1 MPGVRI
7 PYPGLRSFERDDIDV
22 FFGRDECID
31 GMLARLRETQFL
43 AVLGASGTGKS
54 SLVKTGLLSALGM
67 GLIGGAGSRW
77 RVVVVR
83 PGDEPLR
90 NLARA
95 LVASVLGA
103 SGETAAEPCKS
114 AAAVEAL
121 RGQLAGRGAEAVV
134 AWCRA
139 ALAEGENL
147 LIIADQF
154 EQLFKSRGSRAQDEA
169 EFFAT
174 LLLESARAVEGGIFV
189 TITMRS
195 EYLGPC
201 ALIEGLAEA
210 IAAGMYLVPRM
221 TREQCRQAIEG
232 PAKVFGGSVAEPLV
246 NVLLNDLARLAPW
259 DEGGDEDQLDRLA
272 RRADQLPLLQFA
284 LNRMWVAAAARAG
297 EGPVVL
303 ELADYEAVGGLK
315 GALNSSAETIL
326 KELGERRRPVVRG
339 VFAALTAGTT
349 IADATSNPLHY
360 QELVAI
366 CGAEEREVR
375 AVVNAFR
382 ARGCDFLLPGLG
394 AEDVGAETPIEPDT
408 RIEITHESLIR
419 QWRGLSSWLEGE
431 GRAGQRWR
439 RLKEDA
445 DQRFE
450 TGLLGGQRLA
460 AIKEWRRREWPNAAW
475 AKRYGDDY
483 ERVTK
488 FVDASLDAESRQKL
502 RRYALVGVVAAVV
515 VVAGFWGWRQRVHA
529 VATATADKVDSGYRR
544 AAETFAYGLPGKMEP
559 LLNGDSDMSGRASPQ
574 AIQQLAIAQAQLLDA
589 MWNINQH
596 DNVFLTAEIQT
607 LRFSLPLIA
616 EKDDKASAGRLAT
629 LATVVFKEKPLKDQD
644 LDIAF
649 FALDAITQNYDQYS
663 DERTDALAAANEEIK
678 EVAAIKPAGKGSYE
692 PLYLTSYGY
701 WRKGQVLWDMDL
713 LGEREDRLGEAAA
726 AFRQGIQIGDTWQH
740 ESGDVCQA
748 LSADLHNDLAQVL
761 TQAGQRKGYPQ
772 SSDAGGGAIA
782 EYRSAL
788 DCDAAKQKVDDS
800 EINRQWV
807 ANRAS
812 WLAQAEEDAG
822 LFAQAKK
829 DFEQALNV
837 RMQVA
842 TSDAGN
848 PQATRDVASSLRSLG
863 YLLTDEGDP
872 AGAVLYFNEC
882 KQQIETLGARS
893 AASEYANNIEALGL
907 CERGLG
913 VALRRLGR
921 DKDGNSTLPEAAAAF
936 RASIDDLD
944 AAARRGN
951 DETGSL
957 EVAWGALTGTL
968 ILGGDAG
975 GGSAAAVKEAASE
988 AMRLDAQILAG
999 DRSAYQQTPTV
1010 NAAVNLANDLGYAS
1024 YNALMA
1030 GKPDVALRYA
1040 TEAAALPVNPSS
1052 DTRINMAHA
1061 YLLNGDVSEAEAL
1074 YAASKG
1080 RPDQLA
1086 GIKEDFAIFTNVGI
1100 AVPAMEQV
1108 RKELGI

>member
-1 MPGVRI
+1 MPAARV

-31 GMLARLRETQFL
+31 GMLARLRDTQFL

-90 NLARA
+90 NLAR
-95 LVASVLGA
+95 VLIA
-103 SGETAAEPCKS
+103 SGEKASEPCQA

-121 RGQLAGRGAEAVV
+121 RGGLAARGAEAVV

-139 ALAEGENL
+139 ELAEGENL

-195 EYLGPC
+195 EFLGPC

-246 NVLLNDLARLAPW
+246 NALLNDLARLAPW

-297 EGPVVL
+297 EGSAAARAGEGPVVL
-303 ELADYEAVGGLK
+303 ELADYEALGGLK
-315 GALNSSAETIL
+315 GALNKSAEKIL
-326 KELGERRRPVVRG
+326 KDLGERRKPVVQA
-339 VFAALTAGTT
+339 VFTALTAGTT
-349 IADATSNPLHY
+349 IKDATSNPLRY
-360 QELVAI
+360 RELVAI
-366 CGAEEREVR
+366 SGAEEREVR
-375 AVVNAFR
+375 AVVNAYR

-394 AEDVGAETPIEPDT
+394 ADDAGAETPIEPDT

-419 QWRGLSSWLEGE
+419 QWRDLSVWLEEE

-439 RLKEDA
+439 RLKDDA
-445 DQRFE
+445 DQRGE

-460 AIKEWRRREWPNAAW
+460 PIKEWRRGDWPNAAW
-475 AKRYGDDY
+475 AGRYGDDY
-483 ERVTK
+483 DKVTK
-488 FVDASLDAESRQKL
+488 FVDASLDAESAHKW
-502 RRYALVGVVAAVV
+502 RRKVLVAVVAVLVV
-515 VVAGFWGWRQRVHA
+515 LAGFLGWRERVDA
-529 VATATADKVDSGYRR
+529 VATAAADKVNRDYRR
-544 AAETFAYGLPGKMEP
+544 VAEKFAYGLPGKMEP
-559 LLNGDSDMSGRASPQ
+559 LLNGDSDMSARASPQ

-589 MWNINQH
+589 MWNINQR

-616 EKDDKASAGRLAT
+616 EKDNKASARRLAQ

-649 FALDAITQNYDQYS
+649 FALDAIAQNYDQYP

-678 EVAAIKPAGKGSYE
+678 KVAAIKPGGKGSYE

-748 LSADLHNDLAQVL
+748 LSADLHTGLAQVL

-772 SSDAGGGAIA
+772 SNDAGGAAIA

-788 DCDAAKQKVDDS
+788 ECDAAKQKVDDS

-807 ANRAS
+807 ANRAT

-822 LFAQAKK
+822 SFAEAKK
-829 DFEQALNV
+829 DFTQALNV
-837 RMQVA
+837 RTQVA
-842 TSDAGN
+842 TMDAGDA
-848 PQATRDVASSLRSLG
+848 QATRDVASSLRSLG
-863 YLLTDEGDP
+863 DLVTQEGDP
-872 AGAVLYFNEC
+872 AGGVLYFNEC
-882 KQQIETLGARS
+882 RQKIETLGARS
-893 AASEYANNIEALGL
+893 QPSEDAANIEALGL

-913 VALRRLGR
+913 FALRRLGR
-921 DKDGNSTLPEAAAAF
+921 NADGSSSLPEAAAES
-936 RASIDDLD
+936 RAAIRDFKT
-944 AAARRGN
+944 AALKGK
-951 DETGSL
+951 DETASL
-957 EVAWGALTGTL
+957 EEAWGDLAETL
-968 ILGGDAG
+968 ILSEGQ
-975 GGSAAAVKEAASE
+975 GGSAAAGDT
-988 AMRLDAQILAG
+988 MRLDQKILAS
-999 DRSAYQQTPTV
+999 DRQAYRQYQSV
-1010 NAAVNLANDLGYAS
+1010 GNAVSLANDLGYAA
-1024 YNALMA
+1024 YNALLD

-1040 TEAAALPVNPSS
+1040 DEAAKLPVNPSN
-1052 DTRINMAHA
+1052 DTRINIAHA
-1061 YLLNGDVSEAEAL
+1061 YLLNGKVSAAEEL
-1074 YAASKG
+1074 YVASKG
-1080 RPDQLA
+1080 QPDQLA
-1086 GIKEDFAIFTNVGI
+1086 DIKEDFAIFTKLGL
-1100 AVPAMEQV
+1100 AVPAMDQV

>member
-1 MPGVRI
+1 MRI

-31 GMLARLRETQFL
+31 GMLARLRDTQFL

-90 NLARA
+90 NLAR
-95 LVASVLGA
+95 VLIA
-103 SGETAAEPCKS
+103 SGEKASEPS
-114 AAAVEAL
+114 QAAASVEAL
-121 RGQLAGRGAEAVV
+121 RGRLAGRGAEAVV

-139 ALAEGENL
+139 ELAEGENL

-232 PAKVFGGSVAEPLV
+232 PARVFGGSVAEPLV
-246 NVLLNDLARLAPW
+246 NALLNDLARLAPW
-259 DEGGDEDQLDRLA
+259 DEGGNEDQLDRLA

-284 LNRMWVAAAARAG
+284 LNRMWVSAAARAG

-303 ELADYEAVGGLK
+303 ELADYEALGGLK
-315 GALNSSAETIL
+315 GALNKSAEKIL
-326 KELGERRRPVVRG
+326 KDLGERRKPVVQA
-339 VFAALTAGTT
+339 VFTALTAGTT

-366 CGAEEREVR
+366 SGAEEAAVR
-375 AVVNAFR
+375 AVVNAYR

-394 AEDVGAETPIEPDT
+394 ADDAGAETPIEPDT

-419 QWRGLSSWLEGE
+419 QWRDLSVWLEEE
-431 GRAGQRWR
+431 GRAGQKWR

-445 DQRFE
+445 DQRVE
-450 TGLLGGQRLA
+450 TGLLEGQRLA
-460 AIKEWRRREWPNAAW
+460 PIKEWRRGDWPNGAW
-475 AKRYGDDY
+475 ARRYGDDY
-483 ERVTK
+483 EKVTK
-488 FVDASLDAESRQKL
+488 FVDASLDTESAHK
-502 RRYALVGVVAAVV
+502 RRRNAVVALVAVLIL
-515 VVAGFWGWRQRVHA
+515 VAGGWGWRERVSA
-529 VATATADKVDSGYRR
+529 AADKIDSKYHDAMDHYAGQLPK
-544 AAETFAYGLPGKMEP
+544 EMGKGLGP
-559 LLNGDSDMSGRASPQ
+559 LESGGGGTG
-574 AIQQLAIAQAQLLDA
+574 AQVSSEATNELVNAVVQLLDSIRK
-589 MWNINQH
+589 INPG
-596 DNVFLTAEIQT
+596 DRIALTAEIQT
-607 LRFSLPLIA
+607 IGFTLPAMTEADGKKLAPQLTGLA
-616 EKDDKASAGRLAT
+616 ELV
-629 LATVVFKEKPLKDQD
+629 LKEKKLNDKDV
-644 LDIAF
+644 DIAF
-649 FALDAITQNYDQYS
+649 YALDAIAQNEDQYS

-678 EVAAIKPAGKGSYE
+678 DVAALNPAGTGSYE

-726 AFRQGIQIGDTWQH
+726 AFRQGIQAGEAWQH
-740 ESGDVCQA
+740 RSGDVCEA
-748 LSADLHNDLAQVL
+748 VFADLHNDLAQVL

-772 SSDAGGGAIA
+772 SSDASVIA
-782 EYRSAL
+782 EYRGAL
-788 DCDAAKQKVDDS
+788 ECDAAKEKVDDS
-800 EINRQWV
+800 ELKRQWV
-807 ANRAS
+807 ANRAT
-812 WLAQAEEDAG
+812 WLAQAEEDAE
-822 LFAQAKK
+822 LFAEAKK

-842 TSDAGN
+842 TMDAGN
-848 PQATRDVASSLRSLG
+848 AQATRDVASSLRSLG
-863 YLLTDEGDP
+863 DLVTEEGDP
-872 AGAVLYFNEC
+872 AGGVLYFNEC

-893 AASEYANNIEALGL
+893 QPSEFAANIEALGL

-913 VALRRLGR
+913 FALRRLGR
-921 DKDGNSTLPEAAAAF
+921 NADGSSSLPEAAKDYEAAI
-936 RASIDDLD
+936 SDLN
-944 AAARRGN
+944 AAALKGV
-951 DETGSL
+951 DETSAL
-957 EVAWGALTGTL
+957 EEAWGGLAATR
-968 ILGGDAG
+968 ILNEGEGGP
-975 GGSAAAVKEAASE
+975 SPAAAGDT
-988 AMRLDAQILAG
+988 MRLDQQILTS
-999 DRSAYQQTPTV
+999 DRQAYQQNQNV
-1010 NAAVNLANDLGYAS
+1010 SNAESLASDLGYAS
-1024 YNALMA
+1024 YNALLA
-1030 GKPDVALRYA
+1030 GKPDLALEYA
-1040 TEAAALPVNPSS
+1040 KQAAALPVNPSN
-1052 DTRINMAHA
+1052 DTRINIAHA
-1061 YLLNGDVSEAEAL
+1061 YLLNGQVSEAEAL
-1074 YAASKG
+1074 YVASKG
-1080 RPDQLA
+1080 QADQLA
-1086 GIKEDFAIFTNVGI
+1086 DIKEDFAVFTKLGL
-1100 AVPAMEQV
+1100 AVPAMDQV

>member
-1 MPGVRI
+1 MLAERN

-31 GMLARLRETQFL
+31 GMLARLRDTQFL

-90 NLARA
+90 NLARV
-95 LVASVLGA
+95 LVA
-103 SGETAAEPCKS
+103 SGETGPEPCKS
-114 AAAVEAL
+114 ATAVEAL

-139 ALAEGENL
+139 ELAEEENL
-147 LIIADQF
+147 LIVADQF

-221 TREQCRQAIEG
+221 SREQCRQAIEG

-246 NVLLNDLARLAPW
+246 NALLNDLARLAPW

-297 EGPVVL
+297 EGPVVI
-303 ELADYEAVGGLK
+303 ELADYEALGGLK
-315 GALNSSAETIL
+315 GALNNSAEKIL
-326 KELGERRRPVVRG
+326 KDLGERRRKLVQA
-339 VFAALTAGTT
+339 VFTALTAGTA

-394 AEDVGAETPIEPDT
+394 ADDAGEETPIEPDT

-419 QWRGLSSWLEGE
+419 QWRGLSSWLERE

-483 ERVTK
+483 EKVTK
-488 FVDASLDAESRQKL
+488 FVDASLDAESTQKL
-502 RRYALVGVVAAVV
+502 RRNALVAVAAAVI

-529 VATATADKVDSGYRR
+529 VAVATADKVDSGYRR

-559 LLNGDSDMSGRASPQ
+559 LINGDSDMSGRASPQ

-616 EKDDKASAGRLAT
+616 EKDNKASAGRLAT

-649 FALDAITQNYDQYS
+649 FALDAIAQNYDQYS
-663 DERTDALAAANEEIK
+663 DERTDALAAASEEIK
-678 EVAAIKPAGKGSYE
+678 DAAAINPAGAGSHE

-701 WRKGQVLWDMDL
+701 WRKGQILWDMDL
-713 LGEREDRLGEAAA
+713 LGEHEDRLGEAAA
-726 AFRQGIQIGDTWQH
+726 AFRQGIQISDTWQH
-740 ESGDVCQA
+740 DSGDVCQA

-772 SSDAGGGAIA
+772 ASDAGGGAIA
-782 EYRSAL
+782 EYQSAL
-788 DCDAAKQKVDDS
+788 ECDAAKQKVDDS
-800 EINRQWV
+800 ELNRQWV
-807 ANRAS
+807 ANRAT
-812 WLAQAEEDAG
+812 WLAQAEQDAG

-842 TSDAGN
+842 TMDASD

-863 YLLTDEGDP
+863 DLVMVEGDP

-893 AASEYANNIEALGL
+893 PDSEYANNIEALGL

-913 VALRRLGR
+913 FALRRVGR
-921 DKDGNSTLPEAAAAF
+921 DKNGNSTLADAAAAF
-936 RASIDDLD
+936 RAAIDDLN

-968 ILGGDAG
+968 ILGGEAG
-975 GGSAAAVKEAASE
+975 GASAASVKEAATE
-988 AMRLDAQILAG
+988 TMQLDAQILAG

-1010 NAAVNLANDLGYAS
+1010 NAAVSLANDLGYAA

-1030 GKPDVALRYA
+1030 GKPDVALGYA
-1040 TEAAALPVNPSS
+1040 TEAAALPVNPSN

-1061 YLLNGDVSEAEAL
+1061 YLLNGQASEAEAL

-1080 RPDQLA
+1080 QSDQLA
-1086 GIKEDFAIFTNVGI
+1086 DIKEDFAIFTNVGI
-1100 AVPAMEQV
+1100 AVPAMDQV